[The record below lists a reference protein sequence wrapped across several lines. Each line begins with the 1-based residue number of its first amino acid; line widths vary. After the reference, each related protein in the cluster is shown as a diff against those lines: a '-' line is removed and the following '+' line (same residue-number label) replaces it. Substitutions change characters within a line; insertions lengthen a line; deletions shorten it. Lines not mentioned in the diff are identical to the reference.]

1 MRLLRT
7 QASRLNG
14 VMKQNDRSQTNF
26 ARRRRDY
33 LARAVDSHGID
44 DICFTC
50 VDWTCTG
57 RRHDFGRCDLGYA
70 YNRSVVVRLPK
81 TTTFSCTR
89 WLLQIGLLL
98 SHPYIPLWVPDKRLI
113 HFV

>member
-44 DICFTC
+44 DIRFT
-50 VDWTCTG
+50 
-57 RRHDFGRCDLGYA
+57 
-70 YNRSVVVRLPK
+70 
-81 TTTFSCTR
+81 
-89 WLLQIGLLL
+89 
-98 SHPYIPLWVPDKRLI
+98 
-113 HFV
+113 